1 MADVG
6 RADRARGPDP
16 AGAALGRSPIGS
28 RKGAGEPRRNGLR
41 GAMKPDQALRLSSA
55 ILAASGFT
63 ALALTGELP
72 IALLVAGAAALLAS
86 LTPIAPWKD
95 PEGSASAGALLRLS
109 RPTWNAL
116 LLTAF
121 AGFLADWLWISMDL
135 LPAGI
140 HFLVLLMI
148 SKLLTLQERKD
159 FLHLY
164 AISLLEL
171 LSAAALTTE
180 LWYAAVFVVFLLAT
194 IWTLLLYH
202 LRNEA
207 EELASAPSAS
217 GTPVD
222 PVHRPGPLTSRF
234 FWTTNR
240 IAIGAFCLTL
250 AIFFLTPRI
259 GAGFFNKHRGEQ
271 IRTTGF
277 SEQVDLGAMGAIK
290 LDQTVVMRV
299 EFPER
304 SEPLSAAERIYF
316 RGAAFDVYNG
326 RSWSK
331 RSASRRLVWRTAD
344 GLFKVAPDQTP
355 HEGQTGLRQDILIEA
370 LDTTTLFAASFVSS
384 VKSSFDL
391 LRADEMDALSLPY
404 TPMTRFQYSAW
415 SFPDHVQDEER
426 IARNASYPQEI
437 ADQYLQMPE
446 LSPRVSTLARQ
457 VTAQARTPYDRI
469 VAIEGHLRS
478 AYQYSLDVGP
488 TVPVHPVEEFL
499 FARKT
504 GYCEHYATAMVM
516 MLRTL
521 GIPARLVTGFLP
533 GEWNGFGRYYT
544 IRQRDAHAW
553 VEVYFP
559 RSGWVTFDPTPS
571 VPAAASNQ
579 LWAGAGRVIDSI
591 RLKWDRFII
600 QYSLRDQIKVAQ
612 GIREQSE
619 KVRGQALGLVATVHR
634 WTANLQDWIRQLALS
649 PENLLTAVW
658 GGGLLLLLLIT
669 TWVWRQ
675 HRRNSRPSEFPTVR
689 QATVV
694 RLYGRMLQ
702 LLAARGIVKAPGTTA
717 VEFAGMV
724 IRDWSDAGLYVA
736 PLTELYCRVRFG
748 QAPLSPQELQQ
759 AEALLNGL
767 RNAAQ
772 QGNS

>member
-1 MADVG
+1 
-6 RADRARGPDP
+6 
-16 AGAALGRSPIGS
+16 
-28 RKGAGEPRRNGLR
+28 
-41 GAMKPDQALRLSSA
+41 MKPHQALQLSSTV
-55 ILAASGFT
+55 LAASGFT

-72 IALLVAGAAALLAS
+72 LALLVTGAAALLAS

-109 RPTWNAL
+109 RPVWNAL

-121 AGFLADWLWISMDL
+121 AWFLVDWLWISMDL

-140 HFLVLLMI
+140 HFLILLMI
-148 SKLLTLQERKD
+148 SKLVRLQERKD

-207 EELASAPSAS
+207 EDLAAALPAS
-217 GTPVD
+217 EIAAD

-240 IAIGAFCLTL
+240 IAVGAFCLTL

-277 SEQVDLGAMGAIK
+277 SEQVDLGTMGAIK

-304 SEPLSAAERIYF
+304 SEPPSAAERVYF

-331 RSASRRLVWRTAD
+331 SSASRRLVGRTAD
-344 GLFKVAPDQTP
+344 GLFKIAPDQTP
-355 HEGQTGLRQDILIEA
+355 HEGQVGLRQDILFEA
-370 LDTTTLFAASFVSS
+370 LDTTTLFGASFIQSI
-384 VKSSFDL
+384 KGAFDF
-391 LRADEMDALSLPY
+391 LRADELDALSLPY
-404 TPMTRFQYSAW
+404 IPMTRFQYSAW
-415 SFPDHVQDEER
+415 SFPDQVRDEER
-426 IARNASYPQEI
+426 TAQTVSYPQEI
-437 ADQYLQMPE
+437 ADRYLQLPD
-446 LSPRVSTLARQ
+446 LSPRVDVLARQ
-457 VTAQARTPYDRI
+457 VTAQARTPYERI
-469 VAIEGHLRS
+469 VAVEGHLRS
-478 AYQYSLDVGP
+478 AYQYSLDVG
-488 TVPVHPVEEFL
+488 TAAPVNPVEEFL

-521 GIPARLVTGFLP
+521 DIPARLVTGFLP

-579 LWAGAGRVIDSI
+579 LWAGAGRVIDSL

-612 GIREQSE
+612 GIREQSD
-619 KVRGQALGLVATVHR
+619 KVRGQALGLVSTFHR
-634 WTANLQDWIRQLALS
+634 WTASQQSWLRHLTRS
-649 PENLLTAVW
+649 PEKLLPAALA
-658 GGGLLLLLLIT
+658 GSLFLLLIA

-675 HRRNSRPSEFPTVR
+675 HRRNSRHSEFPTVR
-689 QATVV
+689 QATAV
-694 RLYGRMLQ
+694 RLYSRMLQ
-702 LLAARGIVKAPGTTA
+702 LLATRGIAKAPGTTA
-717 VEFAGMV
+717 IEFAGLV
-724 IRDWSDAGLYVA
+724 TRDWADAGLYVA
-736 PLTELYCRVRFG
+736 PLTDLYCRVRFG
-748 QAPLSPQELQQ
+748 QAPLSPEELQQ

-767 RNAAQ
+767 RNAEQ
-772 QGNS
+772 RGNS

>member
-1 MADVG
+1 
-6 RADRARGPDP
+6 
-16 AGAALGRSPIGS
+16 
-28 RKGAGEPRRNGLR
+28 
-41 GAMKPDQALRLSSA
+41 MKPDQALRLSSTV
-55 ILAASGFT
+55 LAASGFT

-72 IALLVAGAAALLAS
+72 FALLVAGAAALLAS
-86 LTPIAPWKD
+86 LIHIAPWKD
-95 PEGSASAGALLRLS
+95 PEGLASAGALLQLA
-109 RPTWNAL
+109 RPVWNAL
-116 LLTAF
+116 LLSAF
-121 AGFLADWLWISMDL
+121 AWFVTDWLWVSMDL

-148 SKLLTLQERKD
+148 SKLVTLQERKD

-180 LWYAAVFVVFLLAT
+180 IWYAAVFVVFLLAT

-217 GTPVD
+217 GAPGD

-234 FWTTNR
+234 FWATNR
-240 IAIGAFCLTL
+240 IAVGAFCLTL

-277 SEQVDLGAMGAIK
+277 SEQVDLGTMGAIK

-304 SEPLSAAERIYF
+304 SGPLSSAERVYF

-326 RSWSK
+326 RSWAK
-331 RSASRRLVWRTAD
+331 RSASRRLVGRTAD
-344 GLFKVAPDQTP
+344 GLFEVAPDQTP
-355 HEGQTGLRQDILIEA
+355 PEGQTGLRQDILIEA
-370 LDTTTLFAASFVSS
+370 LDTTTLFGVSFVQSIKG
-384 VKSSFDL
+384 VFDL
-391 LRADEMDALSLPY
+391 LRVDESGALSLPY
-404 TPMTRFQYSAW
+404 MPMARFQYSAW
-415 SFPDHVQDEER
+415 SFPDRVQDEER
-426 IARNASYPQEI
+426 IAQHLSYSQEI
-437 ADQYLQMPE
+437 SGQYLQMHKP
-446 LSPRVSTLARQ
+446 SPRVGTLAQQ
-457 VTAQARTPYDRI
+457 VTAQARTPYERI
-469 VAIEGHLRS
+469 VAVEGHLRS
-478 AYQYSLDVGP
+478 AYRYSLDIG
-488 TVPVHPVEEFL
+488 TTMPVNPVEEFL
-499 FARKT
+499 FVRKT

-533 GEWNGFGRYYT
+533 GEWNGFGHYYT

-600 QYSLRDQIKVAQ
+600 QYSLRDQMKVAQ
-612 GIREQSE
+612 GIREQSD
-619 KVRGQALGLVATVHR
+619 KMRGQALGLVSTFHR
-634 WTANLQDWIRQLALS
+634 WTASLQIWIGQLARS
-649 PENLLTAVW
+649 PEKLLMAVLA
-658 GGGLLLLLLIT
+658 GGLLFLLLVT
-669 TWVWRQ
+669 PWFWKQYRH
-675 HRRNSRPSEFPTVR
+675 HRRLSEFPTVR
-689 QATVV
+689 QATAV
-694 RLYGRMLQ
+694 RLYSRMLQ
-702 LLAARGIVKAPGTTA
+702 LLAGRGIVKAPGTTA
-717 VEFAGMV
+717 IEFAGRV
-724 IRDWSDAGLYVA
+724 TRDWAAAGLYVA

-748 QAPLSPQELQQ
+748 QAPLPLEELQQ

-767 RNAAQ
+767 HNAEQ
-772 QGNS
+772 QGDS

>member
-1 MADVG
+1 
-6 RADRARGPDP
+6 
-16 AGAALGRSPIGS
+16 
-28 RKGAGEPRRNGLR
+28 
-41 GAMKPDQALRLSSA
+41 MKPDQALHLSSTV
-55 ILAASGFT
+55 LAASGFT

-72 IALLVAGAAALLAS
+72 LALLAIGAAALLAS
-86 LTPIAPWKD
+86 LAHIAPWRN
-95 PEGSASAGALLRLS
+95 PGQPTPVEALFRLS
-109 RPTWNAL
+109 RPTWNVL
-116 LLTAF
+116 LLMAF

-140 HFLVLLMI
+140 HFLILLMI
-148 SKLLTLQERKD
+148 SKLLTLRERKD

-180 LWYAAVFVVFLLAT
+180 LWYAAVFAVFLLAT

-207 EELASAPSAS
+207 EDLASSRPAS
-217 GTPVD
+217 GTAVD

-234 FWTTNR
+234 FWTTNG
-240 IAIGAFCLTL
+240 IAAGAFCLTL

-259 GAGFFNKHRGEQ
+259 GAGFFNKNRVEQ

-299 EFPER
+299 EFPEHQ
-304 SEPLSAAERIYF
+304 EPLPPAGRLYF

-331 RSASRRLVWRTAD
+331 RSASRRLVGRAPD
-344 GLFKVAPDQTP
+344 GLFTLSADASPRGK
-355 HEGQTGLRQDILIEA
+355 QTGLRQDILIEA
-370 LDTTTLFAASFVSS
+370 LDTTTLFGVSFVQSI
-384 VKSSFDL
+384 KGSFDF
-391 LRADEMDALSLPY
+391 LRADELGALSLPY
-404 TPMTRFQYSAW
+404 IPMTRFQYSAW
-415 SFPDHVQDEER
+415 SFPDQVQDEER
-426 IARNASYPQEI
+426 TAQTVSYPQEI
-437 ADQYLQMPE
+437 ADHYLQLPE
-446 LSPRVSTLARQ
+446 LSPRVDALARQ
-457 VTAQARTPYDRI
+457 VTAQARTSYERI
-469 VAIEGHLRS
+469 VAVEGHLRS
-478 AYQYSLDVGP
+478 AYQYSLDVG
-488 TVPVHPVEEFL
+488 TAAPVNPVEEFL
-499 FARKT
+499 FVRKT

-516 MLRTL
+516 MVRRL

-571 VPAAASNQ
+571 VPAATSNQ

-600 QYSLRDQIKVAQ
+600 QYSLRDQIKMAQ
-612 GIREQSE
+612 GMREQGE
-619 KVRGQALGLVATVHR
+619 KVRGRALGLAATVHR
-634 WTANLQDWIRQLALS
+634 WTASLQARIKQLTLS
-649 PENLLTAVW
+649 PEKLLPAVLA
-658 GGGLLLLLLIT
+658 GGLLLLLVIA
-669 TWVWRQ
+669 WGWNQ
-675 HRRNSRPSEFPTVR
+675 RRRPSEFPTLR
-689 QATVV
+689 QATAV
-694 RLYGRMLQ
+694 RLYSRMLQ
-702 LLAARGIVKAPGTTA
+702 LLATRGIVKAPGATAIEFADTIA
-717 VEFAGMV
+717 VEWA
-724 IRDWSDAGLYVA
+724 DAGRYVT
-736 PLTELYCRVRFG
+736 PLTDLYCRVRFG
-748 QAPLSPQELQQ
+748 QAPLSPEELQQ
-759 AEALLNGL
+759 AEALLGGL
-767 RNAAQ
+767 RNAGP

>member
-1 MADVG
+1 
-6 RADRARGPDP
+6 
-16 AGAALGRSPIGS
+16 
-28 RKGAGEPRRNGLR
+28 
-41 GAMKPDQALRLSSA
+41 MKPDQALRLSSTV
-55 ILAASGFT
+55 LAASGFI

-72 IALLVAGAAALLAS
+72 IALLVAGTAALLAS
-86 LTPIAPWKD
+86 LTPLAPWKV
-95 PEGSASAGALLRLS
+95 SAGPASTGALLRLS

-116 LLTAF
+116 LLIAF
-121 AGFLADWLWISMDL
+121 AGFVADWLWLSMDL

-140 HFLVLLMI
+140 HFLILLMI

-180 LWYAAVFVVFLLAT
+180 LWYAAVFAVFLLAT

-217 GTPVD
+217 GTPDD

-240 IAIGAFCLTL
+240 IAAGAFCLTL

-277 SEQVDLGAMGAIK
+277 SEQVDLGTMGAIK

-304 SEPLSAAERIYF
+304 PGPLSAAERVYF

-331 RSASRRLVWRTAD
+331 RSTHRRSVGRTAE
-344 GLFKVAPDQTP
+344 GLFELAPAQTP
-355 HEGQTGLRQDILIEA
+355 REGQTSLRQDILIEA
-370 LDTTTLFAASFVSS
+370 LDTTTLFGVSFMQSI
-384 VKSSFDL
+384 KGAFDL
-391 LRADEMDALSLPY
+391 LRADELDALSLPY
-404 TPMTRFQYSAW
+404 MPMTRFQYSVW
-415 SFPDHVQDEER
+415 SFPDRVRDEER
-426 IARNASYPQEI
+426 VARNASYPQEI
-437 ADQYLQMPE
+437 ADRYLQVPE
-446 LSPRVSTLARQ
+446 LSAKVGTLARQ
-457 VTAQARTPYDRI
+457 VTAQARTPYERI
-469 VAIEGHLRS
+469 VAVEGHLRS
-478 AYQYSLDVGP
+478 AYQYSLDVG
-488 TVPVHPVEEFL
+488 TAAPVNPVEEFL
-499 FARKT
+499 FVRKT
-504 GYCEHYATAMVM
+504 GYCEHYATAMVVM
-516 MLRTL
+516 VRAL

-571 VPAAASNQ
+571 VPAVASNQ
-579 LWAGAGRVIDSI
+579 LWAGASRVIDSV

-600 QYSLRDQIKVAQ
+600 QYSLRDQMKVAQ
-612 GIREQSE
+612 GIREQSD

-634 WTANLQDWIRQLALS
+634 WTANLQAWIRQLARS
-649 PENLLTAVW
+649 PEELLTATLA
-658 GGGLLLLLLIT
+658 GGGLLLLLLVTI
-669 TWVWRQ
+669 WVWRR
-675 HRRNSRPSEFPTVR
+675 HRHNSRPSEFPTVR
-689 QATVV
+689 QATAV
-694 RLYGRMLQ
+694 RLYNRMLQ
-702 LLAARGIVKAPGTTA
+702 LLATRGIVKAPGTTA
-717 VEFAGMV
+717 IEFAGLV
-724 IRDWSDAGLYVA
+724 TRDWADAGPYVA

-748 QAPLSPQELQQ
+748 QAPLSPEELQQ
-759 AEALLNGL
+759 AEALLGGL
-767 RNAAQ
+767 RNVGP